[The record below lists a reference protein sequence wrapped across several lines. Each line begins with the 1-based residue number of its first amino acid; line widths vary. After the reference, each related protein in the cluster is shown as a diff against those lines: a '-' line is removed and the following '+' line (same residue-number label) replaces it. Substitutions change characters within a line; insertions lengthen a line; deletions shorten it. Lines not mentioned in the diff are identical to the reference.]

1 MHTGIRAELPV
12 IGVRLHGGLAPRTC
26 IELAKVA
33 EASGLASVWFAENPF
48 QRGALPAATA
58 CAAMTRNLRIG
69 LGIVNVYS
77 HHPTLIAME
86 FAALDELAAGRAVL
100 GIGSGIGR
108 LVERM
113 GFKWQP
119 LASIRDAIQILRGLL
134 AGEEVSYRGRAFSVD
149 KARLSFVPPRLNV
162 PIYMAAMGDRSLAL
176 CGQLADGL
184 IVSNLCPPRYTERAV
199 ALVRQAAAEAGR
211 AAPGVVQYVPCAAMP
226 DREAARRAALAQIG
240 EMMATFWP
248 ADDTCPVLRETI
260 VELSGIPRVAF
271 VAALR
276 RLRGGETAE
285 AVLDDRFID
294 AFAIA
299 GTAEDCLA
307 RAANYRTA
315 GVDELALTF
324 AGNEPVAQIEYLG
337 AAIAKLHR

>member
-1 MHTGIRAELPV
+1 MVELPA
-12 IGVRLHGGLAPRTC
+12 IGVRLHGGVDPRAC
-26 IELAKVA
+26 IELAEIA

-48 QRGALPAATA
+48 QRGVLPAASA
-58 CAAMTRNLRIG
+58 CAAMTRKLRIG

-119 LASIRDAIQILRGLL
+119 LASMGDAIQILRGLL
-134 AGEEVSYRGRAFSVD
+134 AGEEVSYRGRVFAVER
-149 KARLSFVPPRLNV
+149 ARLSCALPRPNP

-184 IVSNLCPPRYTERAV
+184 IVSNLCPPRYTEHAV
-199 ALVRQAAAEAGR
+199 AIVRHAAAKAGR
-211 AAPGVVQYVPCAAMP
+211 AAPAVVQYVPCVALP
-226 DREAARRAALAQIG
+226 DREAARRAAMAQIG

-248 ADDTCPVLRETI
+248 ADDTWPVLRETI
-260 VELSGIPRVAF
+260 VELSGIPRAAF
-271 VAALR
+271 VAALH

-324 AGNEPVAQIEYLG
+324 AGAEPAAQIEYLG
-337 AAIAKLHR
+337 TALSEFGR